1 MTGSWITVPAADA
14 GSFRAY
20 VATPPAGRGPGLLL
34 LQEIFGVN
42 DTMRAHADEL
52 AGDGYTVVVPDLF
65 WRIEP
70 EIELDYSPEG
80 WQRAFDLYGRFDQ
93 DQGARDIA
101 ATLTA
106 ARAHP
111 ACVGKVGALGYCLG
125 GKLAFL
131 AGCRTAVDCSVCYYG
146 VGIEQNLDAVQLR
159 RLDDIAKRGALAIL
173 RPGQAKGDKT
183 GVGSNRLGELGVR
196 DAPQA
201 HAVHALGDD
210 QRVTHRCELVMRQE
224 HLSARSKASRHQPDT
239 NGNGRDERN
248 LVRVTPDQ
256 FREEGSAAITAGL
269 PIPNP
274 GGRAVLPRS

>member
-146 VGIEQNLDAVQLR
+146 VGIEQNLDEIADIRAPMLMHFAELDKFAPPAAVARIKAAAAARPDIEIFEYPGVDHAFARIGGDHYDEAAATLANSRSRAFLR
-159 RLDDIAKRGALAIL
+159 RIL
-173 RPGQAKGDKT
+173 
-183 GVGSNRLGELGVR
+183 
-196 DAPQA
+196 
-201 HAVHALGDD
+201 
-210 QRVTHRCELVMRQE
+210 
-224 HLSARSKASRHQPDT
+224 QP
-239 NGNGRDERN
+239 
-248 LVRVTPDQ
+248 
-256 FREEGSAAITAGL
+256 A
-269 PIPNP
+269 
-274 GGRAVLPRS
+274 